1 MQFHTLKDALI
12 DELHTRPFPVIMLP
26 AKVSSIA
33 VLNPAPV
40 ETEIQRLAAL
50 ASEWAMPAPEQGA
63 SCFYQSCD
71 SFDIRWERH
80 NEFSTYTVIKSGP
93 ADGTVGGADALDDRE
108 QGALALLG
116 SDWLSSISGEI
127 ISANHI
133 QLLPLDA
140 APSGREAL
148 RQYFDG
154 QRLIGGKI
162 YDGNA
167 TIWTSMRSHSDGF
180 TKTLVIADGINAS
193 QAGRAVRNLLEIST
207 YRSMTLLA
215 LPTAKALLPEI
226 STLERRLSETSE
238 KLKQLETMEDEQNLM
253 AELIAEATQ
262 VEKLIADHSFRF
274 SATEAYFNLTETR
287 LDMLREEKIPSI
299 RTLKQFH
306 VRRFIPAYNTCVS
319 VVKRKQNLSQRIG
332 RTSELLHS
340 RLQLSLEDQNQRL
353 LASMDNRSKLQLRL
367 QQTVEGLSV
376 VAITYYSMSLIKLMV
391 DPLPVET
398 YVPFGDALI
407 VAVATPLVFLS
418 TLFMVRRIRKKL
430 GDSE

>member
-1 MQFHTLKDALI
+1 MQFHALKDALI
-12 DELHTRPFPVIMLP
+12 DELHTRPFPVITLP
-26 AKVSSIA
+26 AQVSSIA

-40 ETEIQRLAAL
+40 ATEIQRLATL
-50 ASEWAMPAPEQGA
+50 ASAWAMPAPEQGA
-63 SCFYQSCD
+63 SCFYQSCEN
-71 SFDIRWERH
+71 FDIRWERH
-80 NEFSTYTVIKSGP
+80 NEFSTYTVISSGP
-93 ADGTVGGADALDDRE
+93 STGVA

-133 QLLPLDA
+133 ELLPLDV

-154 QRLIGGKI
+154 ERLIGGKI

-215 LPTAKALLPEI
+215 LPTAKLLLPEI
-226 STLERRLSETSE
+226 SALERRLSETSE
-238 KLKQLETMEDEQNLM
+238 KLKHLETMEDEQNLM
-253 AELIAEATQ
+253 AELVAEATQ

-274 SATEAYFNLTETR
+274 SATEAYFTLTETR
-287 LDMLREEKIPSI
+287 LDMLREEKIPTI

-391 DPLPVET
+391 DPLPVEN

-407 VAVATPLVFLS
+407 VAVATPLVFFS
-418 TLFMVRRIRKKL
+418 TLLMVRRIRKKL